1 MWLRVGCLVLKF
13 LNSVFRPQY
22 GGKFCPGSSR
32 IYKLCNI
39 NPCNEN
45 SLDFRAQQ
53 CAEYNNKPFRGWLY
67 RWRPYTKVEGK
78 SITVTLRCLSV
89 DKM

>member
-1 MWLRVGCLVLKF
+1 MWLQVRCLVLKF

-78 SITVTLRCLSV
+78 SVTVTLPGLSV